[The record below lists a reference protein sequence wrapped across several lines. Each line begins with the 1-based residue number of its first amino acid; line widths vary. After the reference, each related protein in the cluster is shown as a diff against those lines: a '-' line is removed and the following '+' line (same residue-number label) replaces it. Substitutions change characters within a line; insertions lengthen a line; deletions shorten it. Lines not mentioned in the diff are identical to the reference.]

1 MTNYAHQVDIDI
13 CMQAVVEPEIP
24 TDPIVERLNL
34 VERENEDL
42 KEKLKRIEGEKMQL
56 ELHVADVVD
65 DHKIKMEKM
74 RLKIRKIRK
83 YAIHSEAWYHYAVG
97 SIVTLVVIL
106 IAFVVAFKFFSQRVI
121 CLLHLSVVCSLCMNF
136 MYCINLMFSVLCI
149 EDEPAMDVR

>member
-1 MTNYAHQVDIDI
+1 MVLISVPVGPRPGYDSDVE
-13 CMQAVVEPEIP
+13 VVEPEIP

-42 KEKLKRIEGEKMQL
+42 KEKLKRIEGEKMEL

-83 YAIHSEAWYHYAVG
+83 YAIHSEAWYHYVVG
-97 SIVTLVVIL
+97 SIITLVAIL
-106 IAFVVAFKFFSQRVI
+106 ITFVVAFKFFS
-121 CLLHLSVVCSLCMNF
+121 
-136 MYCINLMFSVLCI
+136 
-149 EDEPAMDVR
+149 